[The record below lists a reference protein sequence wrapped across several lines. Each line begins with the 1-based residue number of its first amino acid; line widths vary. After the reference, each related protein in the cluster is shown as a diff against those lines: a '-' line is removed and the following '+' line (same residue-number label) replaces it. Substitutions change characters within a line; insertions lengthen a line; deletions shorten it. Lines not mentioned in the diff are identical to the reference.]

1 MRFMIL
7 IKATA
12 DSEAGVMPSSRELEE
27 MGKFNEELVKAGIL
41 LDGGGLHDSGKGTRV
56 HFAGGKRTVVE
67 GPFSATEELVA
78 GYWILQV
85 KSREEAVE
93 WVKRCPLQN
102 GQIEI
107 RKLFEAEDFGE
118 AFTPELREHEE
129 GLRSEIAAQSAAR

>member
-1 MRFMIL
+1 
-7 IKATA
+7 
-12 DSEAGVMPSSRELEE
+12 MPSSRELEE

-129 GLRSEIAAQSAAR
+129 GLRSEIAA